1 MKSADTS
8 EVEEERKLIMS
19 KVGKQ
24 PIKIPEGVTVDLK
37 DNQVAV
43 VGPKGKL
50 EQKIRLEIEVKKS
63 GEQILV
69 LAKSKSKLSRSLH
82 GLTRTLISNMIEGVT
97 KGFEKTL
104 ELHGVGYR
112 VFLEEGGL
120 KISVGFSHPVII
132 KPVKGITYE
141 TEGDNVIKVLG
152 IDKQLVGQIA
162 AKIREV
168 KKPEPYKGKGIRY
181 QGEVVKKKPGK
192 AAKTEAA
199 GT

>member
-1 MKSADTS
+1 
-8 EVEEERKLIMS
+8 MS

-24 PIKIPEGVTVDLK
+24 PIEIPERVTVDLK
-37 DNQVAV
+37 DNQVTV
-43 VGPKGKL
+43 VGSKGKL
-50 EQKIRLEIEVKKS
+50 EQEIRPEIEVKKS

-82 GLTRTLISNMIEGVT
+82 GLTRTLISNMIEGVV

-112 VFLEEGGL
+112 VFLEGESL

-141 TEGDNVIKVLG
+141 IEGDNVIKVLG

-168 KKPEPYKGKGIRY
+168 RKPEPYKGKGIRY

-192 AAKTEAA
+192 AAKAEAEGA
-199 GT
+199 